1 MARGPDRGVPVMDYV
16 DRLLREKDLRDEQ
29 RFMAQSEAVAAA
41 FGAAKE
47 AVTKAEVSVKE
58 RLATMNEL
66 RDVVQAVLAQQ
77 MPRAEAEERI
87 AAVRAEMDRRLNAQS
102 EEVDALKLTMT
113 QREGRGAGL
122 SSAWGYIVGAVAVLA
137 VLATHVNFH

>member
-1 MARGPDRGVPVMDYV
+1 MARVVVRGVPVLDHIE
-16 DRLLREKDLRDEQ
+16 RLLREKDLRDEQ

-47 AVTKAEVSVKE
+47 AVTKAEVSVAE

-66 RDVVQAVLAQQ
+66 RDVVGVVMAQQ

-102 EEVDALKLTMT
+102 DEIGALKLGFTS
-113 QREGRGAGL
+113 RDGRSTGL
-122 SSAWGYIVGAVAVLA
+122 SAAWAYAMGAVGVLA
-137 VLATHVNFH
+137 VLAGHIKFH